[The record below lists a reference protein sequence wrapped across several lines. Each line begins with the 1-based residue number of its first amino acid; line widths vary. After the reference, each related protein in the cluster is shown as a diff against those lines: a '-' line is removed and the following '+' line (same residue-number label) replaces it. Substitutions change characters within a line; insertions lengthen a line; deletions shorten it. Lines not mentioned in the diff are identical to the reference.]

1 MLRRRLVNAYL
12 SSIISISL
20 VLLLI
25 GVASLLLVNAG
36 SVSKYFKEN
45 LQLSAILEDNVL
57 EEVGEDFT
65 QELMMRPEIKS
76 ARFVSREEGEE
87 DLKQMLGEDFLS
99 VFEASPVPMSV
110 EITLEAKYVCQD
122 SLSKLIPLLESD
134 PLVAEVDSQSTLV
147 DALNANLA
155 KISAVLAVFI
165 ALMLFISFVLINNTV
180 RINVFAK
187 RFTIRTMSL
196 VGATRSFIRRPFMR
210 AALAQGLISAVLA
223 LSTLSLLFILLR
235 NSFPELISALGRN
248 TLLMVAAIVC
258 ASGVIICM
266 LSTYLVVNKMLSVPK
281 DKLYY

>member
-1 MLRRRLVNAYL
+1 
-12 SSIISISL
+12 
-20 VLLLI
+20 
-25 GVASLLLVNAG
+25 
-36 SVSKYFKEN
+36 
-45 LQLSAILEDNVL
+45 
-57 EEVGEDFT
+57 
-65 QELMMRPEIKS
+65 
-76 ARFVSREEGEE
+76 
-87 DLKQMLGEDFLS
+87 MLGEDFLS

-223 LSTLSLLFILLR
+223 LSTLSFLFILLR